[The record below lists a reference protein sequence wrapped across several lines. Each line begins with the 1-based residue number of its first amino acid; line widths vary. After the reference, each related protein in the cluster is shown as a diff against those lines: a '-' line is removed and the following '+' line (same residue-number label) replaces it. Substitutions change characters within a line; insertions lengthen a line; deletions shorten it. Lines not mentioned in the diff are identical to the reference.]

1 MGKKFKCHFL
11 ALELFQYTLVPV
23 SVKFKRKQE
32 DLNQHLR
39 VARQVGKSRTTIL
52 SIDKTYGLIYFT
64 MNFSLAYLGVLC
76 HAVLSSFCGA
86 NCYVLSLKTP

>member
-39 VARQVGKSRTTIL
+39 VAHQVGKSRTTIL
-52 SIDKTYGLIYFT
+52 SIDKTYGLIYIT
-64 MNFSLAYLGVLC
+64 MNFSLAYLGVC
-76 HAVLSSFCGA
+76 ATPYRAVF
-86 NCYVLSLKTP
+86 VVQTVTF